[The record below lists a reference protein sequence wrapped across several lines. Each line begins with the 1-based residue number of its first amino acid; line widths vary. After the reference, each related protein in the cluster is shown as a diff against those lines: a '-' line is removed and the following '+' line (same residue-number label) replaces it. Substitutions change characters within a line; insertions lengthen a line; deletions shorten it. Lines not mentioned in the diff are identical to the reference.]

1 MQAKLHAS
9 ERLLQDLIGSQQERN
24 TTYEDLIKVK
34 QFKAACMQ
42 LLGSMDGS
50 QLIDPKKLSWS
61 ICATAHSMTQYT
73 ALSHLPP
80 AIFDLLLGRNLK
92 VIC

>member
-34 QFKAACMQ
+34 LFKAAGMQ

-50 QLIDPKKLSWS
+50 QLIDP
-61 ICATAHSMTQYT
+61 
-73 ALSHLPP
+73 
-80 AIFDLLLGRNLK
+80 
-92 VIC
+92 